1 MVRKTGLRVRAVA
14 RVVAWVAPGTVVL
27 VLAGACSEQRGS
39 IGDDCLKNQDCLSGV
54 CSELHCVVPPPLL
67 DAAYTPV
74 DAAAD
79 ALAEA
84 QVQAEAEAASGDD
97 AAMVV
102 TPDATTPPSDAPVG
116 TGDATTET
124 GTVAPGDAAAD
135 VVDEVHADAPTDG
148 PTDAI
153 ADAGEAG

>member
-1 MVRKTGLRVRAVA
+1 MVRKTGRRVRAVA
-14 RVVAWVAPGTVVL
+14 RVVAWVAPGAAVFA
-27 VLAGACSEQRGS
+27 LAGACSEQRGS
-39 IGDDCLKNQDCLSGV
+39 IGDDCLKDQDCLSGV

-74 DAAAD
+74 EAAAD

-84 QVQAEAEAASGDD
+84 QAASEAASGDD
-97 AAMVV
+97 VAVV
-102 TPDATTPPSDAPVG
+102 VQPDAMTPPGEASVG
-116 TGDATTET
+116 TGDATIDT

-153 ADAGEAG
+153 ADGGEAG

>member
-1 MVRKTGLRVRAVA
+1 MVRKTGLRVRALA
-14 RVVAWVAPGTVVL
+14 RVVAWVAPGVAVFA
-27 VLAGACSEQRGS
+27 LAGACSEQRGS
-39 IGDDCLKNQDCLSGV
+39 IGDDCLKDQDCLSGV

-67 DAAYTPV
+67 DAAYTPI

-79 ALAEA
+79 VLAEA
-84 QVQAEAEAASGDD
+84 QAASEAASGDD
-97 AAMVV
+97 GAPVV
-102 TPDATTPPSDAPVG
+102 QPDAMTPPSEASTG
-116 TGDATTET
+116 TVDATIDT

-135 VVDEVHADAPTDG
+135 VVDDHADAPTDG

>member
-14 RVVAWVAPGTVVL
+14 RVVAWVAPAAA
-27 VLAGACSEQRGS
+27 VLALAAACSEQRGS

-79 ALAEA
+79 A
-84 QVQAEAEAASGDD
+84 
-97 AAMVV
+97 
-102 TPDATTPPSDAPVG
+102 
-116 TGDATTET
+116 
-124 GTVAPGDAAAD
+124 
-135 VVDEVHADAPTDG
+135 
-148 PTDAI
+148 
-153 ADAGEAG
+153 